1 MPLSRYRVPKIARH
15 AAFDHMNDCDLET
28 QSCGCDRSSC
38 RCTGRRARLQTRTEA
53 YSTAIDIADKIW
65 RGESSRNGKSVEAI
79 RLRSSVNG
87 YAGIGLQPCSIQPR
101 QISCNQPRY
110 SAKRHYILHI
120 TARFPG
126 CHR

>member
-38 RCTGRRARLQTRTEA
+38 RCTRSRALLQTRTEA
-53 YSTAIDIADKIW
+53 YSTAIDIADKIR

-79 RLRSSVNG
+79 RL
-87 YAGIGLQPCSIQPR
+87 L
-101 QISCNQPRY
+101 
-110 SAKRHYILHI
+110 KRKLLRRNRI
-120 TARFPG
+120 TTLLDPAPTNS
-126 CHR
+126 